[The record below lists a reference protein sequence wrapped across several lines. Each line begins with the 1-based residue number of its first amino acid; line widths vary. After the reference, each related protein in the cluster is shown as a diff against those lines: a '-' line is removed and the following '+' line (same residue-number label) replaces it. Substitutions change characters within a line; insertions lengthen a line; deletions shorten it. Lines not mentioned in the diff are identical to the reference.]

1 MIWKSEGRSR
11 KASVASAGTL
21 SAAMLMVSNCWHP
34 SNTSLPITVSE
45 SGRVMRF
52 KLLHPM
58 NSRAFR
64 MCSSVKFGSSSSVVS
79 RVLPVN
85 TPSMSFILRY
95 SEGK

>member
-11 KASVASAGTL
+11 RASVASSGTL

-52 KLLHPM
+52 RLLQPLNSWAFKLY
-58 NSRAFR
+58 
-64 MCSSVKFGSSSSVVS
+64 SSVKFGSSSSVVS

-85 TPSMSFILRY
+85 TPLMSFILKY
-95 SEGK
+95 SDGK